1 MSGYALVKAD
11 WTIIPGLIMSVSGNA
26 RAEQRRS
33 AYFNPP
39 LYTLAGDNYNGEGG
53 NSESTYV
60 NLTGDA
66 YLTYNKTIGDH
77 TFSAMLGGSYENS
90 VAGGRASPARVLQC
104 RAQGRGRFRRG

>member
-1 MSGYALVKAD
+1 
-11 WTIIPGLIMSVSGNA
+11 MSVSGNA

-77 TFSAMLGGSYENS
+77 TFSAMQMCIRDSCGSARRQGFPSGVSRRS
-90 VAGGRASPARVLQC
+90 VRQPGASR
-104 RAQGRGRFRRG
+104 